1 MSASPNTHKN
11 ISNPAHSSHH
21 FTSPFPIAVGGDR
34 LHRVQRWSSLPKLSS
49 LHESRWAEPVFKCS
63 VVCGSGGP
71 GLWHVS
77 KYTQT
82 GTEQR
87 PFTTK
92 SFNVKYKTKKGWF
105 VIYHHKFLRI
115 INVVALFFFLINW
128 LNSYFMFIYVCVL
141 VINFSQPLVLEPN
154 FLQIIRW
161 VLSKSGLWFLV
172 LAFPFFLWLYLSYK
186 SKSCNFWM

>member
-115 INVVALFFFLINW
+115 INVVALFFFFFNQLIEF
-128 LNSYFMFIYVCVL
+128 LFHVHLCLCFSDKLFPAFGFGAKLPPDYQVSSLKVRTVISCTCFSFFPL
-141 VINFSQPLVLEPN
+141 VIFKL
-154 FLQIIRW
+154 
-161 VLSKSGLWFLV
+161 
-172 LAFPFFLWLYLSYK
+172 
-186 SKSCNFWM
+186 